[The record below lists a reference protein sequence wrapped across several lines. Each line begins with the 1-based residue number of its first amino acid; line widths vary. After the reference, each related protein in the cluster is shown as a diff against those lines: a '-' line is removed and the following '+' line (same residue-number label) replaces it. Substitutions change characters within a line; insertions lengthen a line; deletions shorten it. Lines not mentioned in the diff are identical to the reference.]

1 MNLEGL
7 TLRLL
12 TARLQK
18 ELLGGRIYKIT
29 MPSSQT
35 LLLFIRREHSA
46 TALLADLSGGSP
58 ALYIP
63 DKLPENP
70 ETPPAFCMLLRKHLE
85 EGRITKISQN
95 GLDRVITLEIDLL
108 GTASRLVTKK
118 LVFELAGK
126 NSNIILTKDEIILDC
141 LKHVS
146 AAQSSYRQL
155 QPARPYLPPP
165 PQTGLDILSAA
176 PEKIAKAAGR
186 LPAADITKALVAV
199 TTGIGK
205 MTATELLL
213 AADILPQQVGLT
225 PAEEKKLAM
234 AIAGLQERL
243 RQPAAAGTP
252 TVEQEENISDGP
264 VYAVISRTNQVKT
277 ILVLP
282 PQNLGEGLQSRKF
295 ADINSAVNFAAELTP
310 IRLPRQEELQKLVAS
325 ESAKTQKKLAALQQD
340 LARAADA
347 EQQRVLADTLMANL
361 YQLRRGQSQA
371 ELTSIYDGQPLSIAL
386 SPRLSPTENAQAY
399 YKRYNKYKR
408 AQAELA
414 GQLEQAAA
422 QLQYLDSLS
431 ASLLTA
437 GGKNEIEEIRRE
449 MQEAGLLREPRK
461 KQAALPKSQPLHI
474 RLPSGSDIY
483 IGKNNRQ
490 NDFVTFTLGGPR
502 DLWLHTKDIPG
513 SHVLLKS
520 VLPEAS
526 AADIQSAVELAAYFS
541 KARGGSSVPVD
552 CVQRRYVKKPA
563 GSRPG
568 FVIFTNQTTFYTTPD
583 EKTLKEKYRLD

>member
-12 TARLQK
+12 TARLQQ
-18 ELLGGRIYKIT
+18 ELLGGKIYKIT
-29 MPSSQT
+29 MPSSQA

-85 EGRITKISQN
+85 EGRITKISQS

-108 GTASRLVTKK
+108 GAASRLVTKK

-126 NSNIILTKDEIILDC
+126 NSNIILTKDEMILDC
-141 LKHVS
+141 LRHVS

-176 PEKIAKAAGR
+176 PEEIAKAAGR
-186 LPAADITKALVAV
+186 LPAANIAKALVAV

-213 AADILPQQVGLT
+213 AADILPQQVGLD
-225 PAEEKKLAM
+225 PAEEKKLAA

-243 RQPAAAGTP
+243 RQPAADT
-252 TVEQEENISDGP
+252 EQDENVADGP
-264 VYAVISRTNQVKT
+264 VYALISRTNQVKT

-282 PQNLGEGLQSRKF
+282 PQNLGDGLQSRKF

-325 ESAKTQKKLAALQQD
+325 ESAKTQKKLAVLQQD
-340 LARAADA
+340 LTRAADA

-371 ELTSIYDGQPLSIAL
+371 DLASIYDGQPLSIAL

-399 YKRYNKYKR
+399 YKRYNKYKH

-414 GQLEQAAA
+414 AQLEQAAA

-437 GGKNEIEEIRRE
+437 GSKNEIEEIRRE

-461 KQAALPKSQPLHI
+461 KLAALPKSQPLHI

-490 NDFVTFTLGGPR
+490 NDYVTFTLGGPR

-520 VLPEAS
+520 ALPEAP
-526 AADIQSAVELAAYFS
+526 AADIQSAVDLAAYFS

-583 EKTLKEKYRLD
+583 EKALKEKYRLD

>member
-12 TARLQK
+12 TARLQQ
-18 ELLGGRIYKIT
+18 ELLGGKIYKIT
-29 MPSSQT
+29 MPSSQA

-46 TALLADLSGGSP
+46 TALLADLSGGSH

-85 EGRITKISQN
+85 EGRITKISQS

-108 GTASRLVTKK
+108 GAASKLVTKK

-126 NSNIILTKDEIILDC
+126 NSNIILTKDEMILDC
-141 LKHVS
+141 LRHVS

-176 PEKIAKAAGR
+176 PEEIAKAAGR
-186 LPAADITKALVAV
+186 LPAANIAKALVAV

-213 AADILPQQVGLT
+213 AADILPQQVGLD
-225 PAEEKKLAM
+225 PAEEKKLAA

-243 RQPAAAGTP
+243 RRPAADA
-252 TVEQEENISDGP
+252 EQKENMDGAP

-340 LARAADA
+340 LTQAADA

-371 ELTSIYDGQPLSIAL
+371 ELASIYDGQPLSISL

-414 GQLEQAAA
+414 AQLEQAAA

-490 NDFVTFTLGGPR
+490 NDYVTFTLGGPR

-520 VLPEAS
+520 ALPEAP

-541 KARGGSSVPVD
+541 KARGSSSVPVD

-583 EKTLKEKYRLD
+583 EKALKEKYRLD